1 MDILRFIPGYT
12 EHIYDAGKEPT
23 LRAPRRFIIAFAL
36 TRGYT
41 RLARTRGWGS
51 GNVGGVHLHH
61 MVPGII
67 LVLLGG
73 LVSFTRY
80 ADSGIVATIAA
91 ILFGVGAAFVL
102 DEFALIFHLKDVYW
116 SREGR
121 SSIDATIIGVMLG
134 GLLLVTLRPP
144 SGTTTRA
151 PPSRGPSC
159 STIIAVTVLFAIATL
174 LKGKYFLGTLAIFFL
189 PAGIVGVWRL
199 AKPWSPWAHLFYNP
213 DRVRHDFAKRHRQK
227 KLDRAWRRYETSRLG
242 RFENWFVDL
251 IGGTPHMPPPH
262 EDEAR
267 QHLASSSAATNA

>member
-12 EHIYDAGKEPT
+12 EHIYDAGKEP
-23 LRAPRRFIIAFAL
+23 LFVLLVSFIIAFAM

-51 GNVGGVHLHH
+51 SNVGGVHLHH
-61 MVPGII
+61 VVPGII
-67 LVLLGG
+67 MVLLGG

-80 ADSGIVATIAA
+80 ADSGIVAVIAA

-121 SSIDATIIGVMLG
+121 SSIDATIIGVMAAL
-134 GLLLVTLRPP
+134 LLLV
-144 SGTTTRA
+144 SSA
-151 PPSRGPSC
+151 PFGEDDASATEPRSVVFA
-159 STIIAVTVLFAIATL
+159 ILAVTVLFAIATI
-174 LKGKYFLGTLAIFFL
+174 LKGKYFLGTLAIFFP

-199 AKPWSPWAHLFYNP
+199 AKPWSPWAHLFYDP
-213 DRVRHDFAKRHRQK
+213 DRVHHDFAKRHRQK

-242 RFENWFVDL
+242 RFENWFLNL
-251 IGGTPHMPPPH
+251 IGGTPHMPPAH

>member
-12 EHIYDAGKEPT
+12 DHIYAEGKEP
-23 LRAPRRFIIAFAL
+23 LFVMLVAFLIAFLL

-41 RLARTRGWGS
+41 RAARKRGWGS

-67 LVLLGG
+67 LVLIGG

-80 ADSGIVATIAA
+80 ADNEIVWTIAA
-91 ILFGVGAAFVL
+91 IIFGVGAALVL

-121 SSIDATIIGVMLG
+121 SSVDATIIAVMVA
-134 GLLLVTLRPP
+134 GLLLVSSSPFEADNDPDVNDPR
-144 SGTTTRA
+144 SVA
-151 PPSRGPSC
+151 F
-159 STIIAVTVLFAIATL
+159 TIIAVSLLFAVVTF

-189 PAGIVGVWRL
+189 PAGIVGSWRL
-199 AKPWSPWAHLFYNP
+199 GKPWSAWAHVFYSP
-213 DRVRHDFAKRHRQK
+213 DRGRHDFTKRHRQK
-227 KLDRAWRRYETSRLG
+227 KLDRAWKRYETSRLG

-251 IGGTPHMPPPH
+251 IGGTPHMPPAYA
-262 EDEAR
+262 DEA
-267 QHLASSSAATNA
+267 QPSVSPPSATNA

>member
-12 EHIYDAGKEPT
+12 EHIYDAGKEP
-23 LRAPRRFIIAFAL
+23 LFVLLVSFMIAFAM

-51 GNVGGVHLHH
+51 SNVGGVHLHH
-61 MVPGII
+61 VVPGII
-67 LVLLGG
+67 LVLFGG

-80 ADSGIVATIAA
+80 ADSGITEGIAA

-121 SSIDATIIGVMLG
+121 SSIDATIIGVMLAL
-134 GLLLVTLRPP
+134 LLLVSSSPFGEDDASATEPRSVAFAIL
-144 SGTTTRA
+144 
-151 PPSRGPSC
+151 
-159 STIIAVTVLFAIATL
+159 AVTVLFAIATI
-174 LKGKYFLGTLAIFFL
+174 LKGKYFLGTLALFFP

-199 AKPWSPWAHLFYNP
+199 AKPWSPWAHVFYNP
-213 DRVRHDFAKRHRQK
+213 DRVHHDFARRHRQK

-251 IGGTPHMPPPH
+251 IGGTPHMPPAH

-267 QHLASSSAATNA
+267 QRLASPSTATNA